1 MEASIKIKVPFYDL
15 DPMNVVW
22 HGNYVKYFEQA
33 RCALLNK
40 LQFNYPEMAKMGYAF
55 PVVKMQIKYIK
66 PSVFEQEILV
76 NAKIVDNDNFLHV
89 KYLVTDFTTGEK
101 ICEAQTKQMCVNI
114 REKNSYFELPLD
126 VRKKIK
132 SV

>member
-33 RCALLNK
+33 RCSLLNE

-55 PVVKMQIKYIK
+55 PVVKMEVKYIR
-66 PSVFEQEILV
+66 PSEFEQEILV
-76 NAKIVDNDNFLHV
+76 KAKLVDSENYLHV
-89 KYLVTDFTTGEK
+89 KYLITDAVTGAK
-101 ICEAQTKQMCVNI
+101 ICEAQTKQMCVSLT
-114 REKNSYFELPLD
+114 KKTSYFELPTEVL
-126 VRKKIK
+126 KKLK
-132 SV
+132 SI

>member
-33 RCALLNK
+33 RCALLNE

-55 PVVKMQIKYIK
+55 PVVKMEVKYIR
-66 PSVFEQEILV
+66 PSEFEQEILV
-76 NAKIVDNDNFLHV
+76 KAKLVDSENYLHV
-89 KYLVTDFTTGEK
+89 KYLITDAVTGAK
-101 ICEAQTKQMCVNI
+101 ICEAQTKQMCVSLT
-114 REKNSYFELPLD
+114 KKTSYFELPTEVL
-126 VRKKIK
+126 KKLK
-132 SV
+132 SI

>member
-33 RCALLNK
+33 RCALLNE

-55 PVVKMQIKYIK
+55 PVVKMDVKYIR
-66 PSVFEQEILV
+66 PSEFEQEILV
-76 NAKIVDNDNFLHV
+76 TAKLVDNENYLHV
-89 KYLVTDFTTGEK
+89 KYLITDVITGKK
-101 ICEAQTKQMCVNI
+101 ICEAQTKQMCISLTN
-114 REKNSYFELPLD
+114 KTSYFELPTD
-126 VRKKIK
+126 VLKKLK
-132 SV
+132 SK